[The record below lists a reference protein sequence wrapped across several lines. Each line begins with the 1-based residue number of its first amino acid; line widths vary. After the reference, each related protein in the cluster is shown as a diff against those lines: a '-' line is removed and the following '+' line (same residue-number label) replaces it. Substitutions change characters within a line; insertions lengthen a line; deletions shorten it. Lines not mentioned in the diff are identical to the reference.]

1 MYIVRVVGDQRY
13 GFCMESFLT
22 LFAIALLLTI
32 WRDKRKRNKKP
43 KNIDEEYQQL
53 VATHMQTIESG
64 NAIKNYLL
72 EVLDDCANDRE
83 KFSESAI
90 TKAAKLYE
98 DIGPGGYYWITEIAA
113 QFVLLGTAKM
123 NEIPTSVDLALKA
136 PVTPEQ
142 LVNEVVRV
150 K

>member
-1 MYIVRVVGDQRY
+1 
-13 GFCMESFLT
+13 METILV
-22 LFAIALLLTI
+22 LIAIALLCSL
-32 WRDKRKRNKKP
+32 RSNKKKTKSKP
-43 KNIDEEYQQL
+43 RTVDEEYQQL

-113 QFVLLGTAKM
+113 QFVLLGAAKM

>member
-1 MYIVRVVGDQRY
+1 
-13 GFCMESFLT
+13 MESFLT
-22 LFAIALLLTI
+22 LFVIALLWTI
-32 WRDKRKRNKKP
+32 WSDKRKRNRKP
-43 KNIDEEYQQL
+43 RTIDAEYQQL
-53 VATHMQTIESG
+53 VETHMRTIESG
-64 NAIKNYLL
+64 NAVKNYLL

-83 KFSESAI
+83 KFSDAAI
-90 TKAAKLYE
+90 SKAEKLYE
-98 DIGPGGYYWITEIAA
+98 EIGPGGYYWMTEIAA
-113 QFVLLGTAKM
+113 QFVLLGAAKM

>member
-1 MYIVRVVGDQRY
+1 
-13 GFCMESFLT
+13 MESFLT
-22 LFAIALLLTI
+22 LFVIALLWTI
-32 WRDKRKRNKKP
+32 WSDKRKRNRKP
-43 KNIDEEYQQL
+43 RTIDAEYQQL
-53 VATHMQTIESG
+53 VETHMRTIESG
-64 NAIKNYLL
+64 NAVKNYLL

-83 KFSESAI
+83 KFSDAAI
-90 TKAAKLYE
+90 AKAEKLYE
-98 DIGPGGYYWITEIAA
+98 EIGPGGYYWMTEIAA

>member
-1 MYIVRVVGDQRY
+1 
-13 GFCMESFLT
+13 METILV
-22 LFAIALLLTI
+22 LIAIALLCSL
-32 WRDKRKRNKKP
+32 RSNKKKTKSKP
-43 KNIDEEYQQL
+43 RTIDAEYQQL
-53 VATHMQTIESG
+53 VETHMRTIESG
-64 NAIKNYLL
+64 NANKNYLL
-72 EVLDDCANDRE
+72 EILDDCANDRE

-113 QFVLLGTAKM
+113 QFVLLGAAKM